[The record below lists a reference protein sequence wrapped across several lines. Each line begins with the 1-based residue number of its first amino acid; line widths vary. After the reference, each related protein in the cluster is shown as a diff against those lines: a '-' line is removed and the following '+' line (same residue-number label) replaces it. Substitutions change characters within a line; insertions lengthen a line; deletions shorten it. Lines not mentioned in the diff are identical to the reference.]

1 MYAPT
6 SCKFQG
12 KFLQFLNEFMTSN
25 LNITQL
31 IIGGDW
37 NATLECIDKKGGTRW
52 KPTAYWNG
60 IISMMEEL
68 DLIDIFRKLKP
79 HTKSFSYESKFLKVK
94 SRLDYFLIAKH
105 LIQHA
110 HNVETKT
117 ATTPDHKA
125 IKLTLKLSQVTRGP
139 GLWKFNNSLLKDK
152 NYLTLIT
159 ESYPIISEKYA
170 YIVDKRLR
178 WELIKME
185 IRSITISFAARKA
198 KEFRKQE
205 SDLQKRLDVIDKS
218 ISNSCDNQ
226 NIEDK
231 LKEFDKLKSE
241 FNRLYEIKG
250 KGAIFHSKARWV
262 EYGEKPTKY
271 FFNMEKK
278 SYNKKVIS
286 ELKRSDGKTI
296 VNEQEIM
303 TAIQTFYENLYLFI
317 LAAEVLATRIRQDK
331 TVRGITIFGTE
342 SKISQFADDTSAFC
356 DNLSSVQNL
365 IRIVNDFGTSS
376 GLKLN
381 ASKTKAIWLGP

>member
-6 SCKFQG
+6 SCQSQG
-12 KFLQFLNEFMTSN
+12 KFLQIINEFMTSN

-31 IIGGDW
+31 IIGRDW
-37 NATLECIDKKGGTRW
+37 NATLECIGKKGSTRW
-52 KPTAYWNG
+52 KPTAYRNG

-79 HTKSFSYESKFLKVK
+79 HTKSFSYESKFLKDK

-105 LIQHA
+105 LTQHV

-117 ATTPDHKA
+117 AITADHKA

-139 GLWKFNNSLLKDK
+139 GLWKFNSLLKDK
-152 NYLTLIT
+152 NYLILIT

-170 YIVDKRLR
+170 NIVDKRLR

-185 IRSITISFAARKA
+185 IRSITISFATRKA
-198 KEFRKQE
+198 KEFRKQQ
-205 SDLQKRLDVIDKS
+205 SDIQKRLDEIDKR

-231 LKEFDKLKSE
+231 LKEFEKIKNK

-250 KGAIFHSKARWV
+250 KGAIFRSKARWV

-296 VNEQEIM
+296 VYEQDTM
-303 TAIQTFYENLYLFI
+303 TSIQTFYENLYSSDIDHSSNGFY
-317 LAAEVLATRIRQDK
+317 D
-331 TVRGITIFGTE
+331 FGRDL
-342 SKISQFADDTSAFC
+342 QFAKLSDEEKI
-356 DNLSSVQNL
+356 NLDGEITVEECET
-365 IRIVNDFGTSS
+365 I
-376 GLKLN
+376 
-381 ASKTKAIWLGP
+381 